1 MRRKRLTVL
10 LGCLLVATIGF
21 GVTLPVLPFY
31 TERFALRRESTGW
44 MGSVAVQVGLLTA
57 VYPLLQLLVAPLWGR
72 LSDRVGRRRL
82 LLVGIAGAAASYVLF
97 GLATSLTML
106 YVARAVG
113 GLLSSAI
120 FPAAAAYVA
129 DSTTDAERSRG
140 MAWLGTASSL
150 GAVLG
155 PALGGALARTGW
167 EFRASGGTVLISSFA
182 IPFLA
187 AAVLALVSLT
197 SALLWLPESHP
208 GDASERPVGARS
220 IAGSPFVANAIHGT
234 GLRTLLAL
242 SLAGQFGLAL
252 FEATFALF
260 AKGMW
265 NYGPGQVGASF
276 MVCGLVM
283 SVAQLGVVS
292 SFAKRVGAM
301 PQIAT
306 GFALVGV
313 SLGALGLA
321 RGAPAVLLTIAFL
334 AFGVALISPN
344 VATLISLRGGS
355 ATGAAFGAQSTANG
369 LGQTSGTIVGG
380 ALFVWQMHAPFAI
393 ASALLLAIGGLVLWW
408 ERRSTARE

>member
-57 VYPLLQLLVAPLWGR
+57 VYPLLQLLAAPLWGR

-220 IAGSPFVANAIHGT
+220 IAGSPFVAKAIHGT

-260 AKGMW
+260 AKRMW

-283 SVAQLGVVS
+283 SLAQLGVVS
-292 SFAKRVGAM
+292 SFAKRVGAL

-313 SLGALGLA
+313 SLGALGLT
-321 RGAPAVLLTIAFL
+321 RGAPAVLLAIAFL

-393 ASALLLAIGGLVLWW
+393 ASVLLLAIGGLVLWW
-408 ERRSTARE
+408 ERRSTARG